1 MRFLIG
7 AIVLFAISFGLVFL
21 FSPPSRSPGPVD
33 VVAVLDAQPEE
44 YSQIYSAFQT
54 IGSDDLSE
62 MDRSI
67 LAFSKHEDQKTL
79 RQEIGGLMVRAV
91 KNHPDGLANAGLP
104 ALERVSRETLA
115 QIRRYQKHGP
125 DFCDV
130 SIRRDYANSEIIL
143 HNDLPEKD
151 AIKVIAELK
160 QARFDLAVTTLEAL
174 AEGTRNPVPV
184 PDIKPEALKQALL
197 DAASDRQDRIL
208 EQLGRYELDCDDV
221 ETVIV
226 VGLSIPDRDNR
237 HAALADAMR
246 R

>member
-21 FSPPSRSPGPVD
+21 FSPPAQKPGPVD
-33 VVAVLDAQPEE
+33 IVAVLGEQSEE
-44 YSQIYSAFQT
+44 YAQIYSAFQS

-62 MDRSI
+62 LDRSI
-67 LAFSKHEDQKTL
+67 LAFSKHEDQPTL

-91 KNHPDGLANAGLP
+91 KNHPDSLSNAGLP

-115 QIRRYQKHGP
+115 QIRRYQEHGP

-130 SIRRDYANSEIIL
+130 SIRRDYANAEIIL
-143 HNDLPEKD
+143 HNNLPERD
-151 AIKVIAELK
+151 AVRIIDEIK
-160 QARFDLAVTTLEAL
+160 QARFHLAVTTLEAV

-197 DAASDRQDRIL
+197 NSASDRQDRIL
-208 EQLGRYELDCDDV
+208 EQLGRYELDCDDI

-226 VGLSIPDRDNR
+226 VGLSIPDRDSR

-246 R
+246 H